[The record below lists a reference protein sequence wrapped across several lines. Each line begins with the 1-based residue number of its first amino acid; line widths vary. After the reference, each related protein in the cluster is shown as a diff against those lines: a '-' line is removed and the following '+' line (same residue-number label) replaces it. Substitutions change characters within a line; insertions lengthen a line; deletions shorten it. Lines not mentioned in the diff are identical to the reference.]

1 MIGNKEG
8 ELGIGSGIVADST
21 PEGELSECILKSE
34 FIRQNNI
41 KNFQLL
47 ETMLWERGKGFLYLD
62 EHLKRMC
69 SSACRFGWKSCSE
82 KLLLEALERCCE
94 VMKNTNAEFMRVRLL
109 FSPERGAVTEFCQ
122 MKFKGWRDRNE
133 VKLTISGQRTFS
145 GNIFLKHKTTDRKLY
160 DSSFRNCL
168 KDGYDEII
176 FFNEKNELT
185 EGAVS
190 NIFIMKAGRWYT
202 PPVECGLLPG
212 IWRAE
217 TIKMLNAEVKRL
229 YLEDLTDADEILVGN
244 SVRGGGT
251 GKLHF

>member
-1 MIGNKEG
+1 
-8 ELGIGSGIVADST
+8 
-21 PEGELSECILKSE
+21 
-34 FIRQNNI
+34 
-41 KNFQLL
+41 
-47 ETMLWERGKGFLYLD
+47 
-62 EHLKRMC
+62 
-69 SSACRFGWKSCSE
+69 
-82 KLLLEALERCCE
+82 
-94 VMKNTNAEFMRVRLL
+94 
-109 FSPERGAVTEFCQ
+109 
-122 MKFKGWRDRNE
+122 

-190 NIFIMKAGRWYT
+190 NIFIMKSGRWYT